1 MEECFIGQEGRS
13 KVLNHSIDLYIFRF
27 YIFPPHMYV
36 IDGLRLMGVNVI

>member
-13 KVLNHSIDLYIFRF
+13 KVLNHSTDTYILDF
-27 YIFPPHMYV
+27 IFSHHMYV